1 MSHMKT
7 GNRLDLVDG
16 ATFASLCPILQYWS
30 GLPLPSP
37 GDIPDPRINPGSH
50 RLQADSLPSE
60 PLGKPIL
67 QDKASYI
74 KGIRH
79 NAKFRHIQRSH
90 LATAPCSKSR
100 SIHRY
105 QCVRIT
111 CLP

>member
-30 GLPLPSP
+30 GLLLPSP
-37 GDIPDPRINPGSH
+37 GDIPNPQINPGS
-50 RLQADSLPSE
+50 RELLQADSLPSE
-60 PLGKPIL
+60 PLGKPVL

-79 NAKFRHIQRSH
+79 NAKFHHVQRSH
-90 LATAPCSKSR
+90 LVMAPCSKSR

-105 QCVRIT
+105 Q
-111 CLP
+111 